1 MLKNITIGI
10 LLLAIIISG
19 TLWYRQVQQRKAM
32 EREIEQIEA
41 DTAEPGGHWHGDE
54 WHAEPH
60 PEHTG
65 PATPLVEVEDVA
77 AESLEPEQPVVK
89 ARERPPMWMEKD
101 GVIPPEDA
109 PRPFKHIKN
118 LEEEIDGDA
127 LSDEDWHHLQN
138 EFFFRMPKDARD
150 TLRKQLA
157 RQKEADAFF
166 KTFYEQFPH
175 MRPSYE
181 QPAP

>member
-19 TLWYRQVQQRKAM
+19 TLWYRQVQQQKTTEKA
-32 EREIEQIEA
+32 IEEMK
-41 DTAEPGGHWHGDE
+41 TETTEPGHWHGDE

-60 PEHTG
+60 PEHTEPSTDTVEG
-65 PATPLVEVEDVA
+65 IEVEVT
-77 AESLEPEQPVVK
+77 EQPTRVETK
-89 ARERPPMWMEKD
+89 IRERPPMWMNIDVELPTAD
-101 GVIPPEDA
+101 T

-127 LSDEDWHHLQN
+127 LSDEDWLHLQN
-138 EFFFRMPKDARD
+138 EFFFRLSKETRD
-150 TLRKQLA
+150 TLRKQRA
-157 RQKEADAFF
+157 EQKEADAFF
-166 KTFYEQFPH
+166 KTFYEKFPH
-175 MRPSYE
+175 MRPREE